1 MVVDSEVNERI
12 DKYLASITDLSR
24 ETITKMIDSE
34 YILVNGKKV
43 KASYK
48 PVVGDKIEI
57 KDGFVKDTKI
67 EAKKL
72 DLDIVYEDE
81 YLMVINKPSGL
92 VVHPGSGNKDNTL
105 VNGLMYYTKNLS
117 DIGDSDR
124 PGIVHRLDKDTSGLM
139 LVAKTNEAH
148 IKLQEDIKNKKTI
161 RKYLAICYG
170 IINEDEGK
178 IEKPLVHYL
187 DKTVKMNV
195 SNEGL
200 YALTKFKVLERFEGA
215 TFLELKLETGRTHQ
229 IRCHLSYI
237 GHPLI
242 NDDLYGAKAFKTG
255 IFKNL
260 KTTGQVLMSYYL
272 SFTHPKTNEIMEFE
286 IKKENYHPDLLKVL
300 KLLRS

>member
-57 KDGFVKDTKI
+57 KEGFVKDTKVD
-67 EAKKL
+67 AKKL

-139 LVAKTNEAH
+139 LVAKENKTHEILSEEFKKHNIHREYIALVDGVIEVSIGTIDAPIKRSKENYQKMTVASGGKKAITNFEV
-148 IKLQEDIKNKKTI
+148 IKRYKNNTLI
-161 RKYLAICYG
+161 R
-170 IINEDEGK
+170 
-178 IEKPLVHYL
+178 LV
-187 DKTVKMNV
+187 
-195 SNEGL
+195 
-200 YALTKFKVLERFEGA
+200 
-215 TFLELKLETGRTHQ
+215 LETGRTHQ
-229 IRCHLSYI
+229 IRVHMAYI
-237 GHPLI
+237 GYPIHNDPVYNKKISTSFGQFLHSEYLKFIHPI
-242 NDDLYGAKAFKTG
+242 T
-255 IFKNL
+255 
-260 KTTGQVLMSYYL
+260 
-272 SFTHPKTNEIMEFE
+272 
-286 IKKENYHPDLLKVL
+286 KKELEFRCPLPDEFQEYLNTLE
-300 KLLRS
+300 

>member
-1 MVVDSEVNERI
+1 MIVVNEDVNERI

-67 EAKKL
+67 DAKKL

-139 LVAKTNEAH
+139 LVAKENKTHEILAEEFKKHNIHREYIALVDGVIEVSRGTIDAPIKRSKENYQKMTVASGGKKAITNFEV
-148 IKLQEDIKNKKTI
+148 IKRYKNNTLI
-161 RKYLAICYG
+161 R
-170 IINEDEGK
+170 
-178 IEKPLVHYL
+178 LV
-187 DKTVKMNV
+187 
-195 SNEGL
+195 
-200 YALTKFKVLERFEGA
+200 
-215 TFLELKLETGRTHQ
+215 LETGRTHQ
-229 IRCHLSYI
+229 IRVHMSYI
-237 GHPLI
+237 GYPIHNDPVYNKKVSTSFGQFLHSEYLKFIHPI
-242 NDDLYGAKAFKTG
+242 T
-255 IFKNL
+255 
-260 KTTGQVLMSYYL
+260 
-272 SFTHPKTNEIMEFE
+272 
-286 IKKENYHPDLLKVL
+286 KKELEFRCSLPDEFQEYLNTLE
-300 KLLRS
+300 

>member
-1 MVVDSEVNERI
+1 MIVVNEDVNERI

-67 EAKKL
+67 DAKKL

-139 LVAKTNEAH
+139 LVAKENKTHEILAEEFKKHNIHREYIALVDGVIEVSRGTIDAPIKRSKENYQKMTVASGGKKAITNFEV
-148 IKLQEDIKNKKTI
+148 IKRYKNNTLI
-161 RKYLAICYG
+161 R
-170 IINEDEGK
+170 
-178 IEKPLVHYL
+178 LV
-187 DKTVKMNV
+187 
-195 SNEGL
+195 
-200 YALTKFKVLERFEGA
+200 
-215 TFLELKLETGRTHQ
+215 LETGRTHQ
-229 IRCHLSYI
+229 IRVHMAYI
-237 GHPLI
+237 GYPIHNDPVYNKKVSTSFGQFLHSEYLKFIHPI
-242 NDDLYGAKAFKTG
+242 T
-255 IFKNL
+255 
-260 KTTGQVLMSYYL
+260 
-272 SFTHPKTNEIMEFE
+272 
-286 IKKENYHPDLLKVL
+286 KKELEFRCPLPDEFKDYLNTLE
-300 KLLRS
+300 

>member
-1 MVVDSEVNERI
+1 MIVVNEDVNERI

-67 EAKKL
+67 DAKKL

-139 LVAKTNEAH
+139 LVAKENKTHEILAEEFKKHNIHREYIALVDGVIEVSRGTIDAPIKRSKENYQKMTVASGGKKAITNFEV
-148 IKLQEDIKNKKTI
+148 IKRYKNNTLI
-161 RKYLAICYG
+161 R
-170 IINEDEGK
+170 
-178 IEKPLVHYL
+178 LV
-187 DKTVKMNV
+187 
-195 SNEGL
+195 
-200 YALTKFKVLERFEGA
+200 
-215 TFLELKLETGRTHQ
+215 LETGRTHQ
-229 IRCHLSYI
+229 IRVHMSYI
-237 GHPLI
+237 GYPIHNDPVYNKKVSTSFGQFLHSEYLKFIHPI
-242 NDDLYGAKAFKTG
+242 T
-255 IFKNL
+255 
-260 KTTGQVLMSYYL
+260 
-272 SFTHPKTNEIMEFE
+272 
-286 IKKENYHPDLLKVL
+286 KKELEFRCPLPDEFQEYLNTLE
-300 KLLRS
+300 

>member
-1 MVVDSEVNERI
+1 MIVVNEDVNERI

-67 EAKKL
+67 DAKKL

-92 VVHPGSGNKDNTL
+92 VVHPGSDNKDNTL

-139 LVAKTNEAH
+139 LVAKENKTHVILAEEFKKHNIHREYIALVDGVIEVSRGTIDAPIKRSKENYQKMTVASGGKKAITNFEV
-148 IKLQEDIKNKKTI
+148 IKRYKNNTLI
-161 RKYLAICYG
+161 R
-170 IINEDEGK
+170 
-178 IEKPLVHYL
+178 LV
-187 DKTVKMNV
+187 
-195 SNEGL
+195 
-200 YALTKFKVLERFEGA
+200 
-215 TFLELKLETGRTHQ
+215 LETGRTHQ
-229 IRCHLSYI
+229 IRVHMAYI
-237 GHPLI
+237 GYPIHNDPVYNKKVSTSFGQFLHSEYLKFIHPI
-242 NDDLYGAKAFKTG
+242 T
-255 IFKNL
+255 
-260 KTTGQVLMSYYL
+260 
-272 SFTHPKTNEIMEFE
+272 
-286 IKKENYHPDLLKVL
+286 KKELEFRCPLPDEFKDYLNTLE
-300 KLLRS
+300 

>member
-1 MVVDSEVNERI
+1 MIVVNEDVNERI

-67 EAKKL
+67 DAKKL

-139 LVAKTNEAH
+139 LVAKENKTHEILAEEFKKHNIHREYIALVDGVIEVSRGTIDAPIKRSKENYQKMTVASGGKKAITNFEV
-148 IKLQEDIKNKKTI
+148 IKRYKNNTLI
-161 RKYLAICYG
+161 R
-170 IINEDEGK
+170 
-178 IEKPLVHYL
+178 LV
-187 DKTVKMNV
+187 
-195 SNEGL
+195 
-200 YALTKFKVLERFEGA
+200 
-215 TFLELKLETGRTHQ
+215 LETGRTHQ
-229 IRCHLSYI
+229 IRVHMSYI
-237 GHPLI
+237 GYPIHNDPVYNKKVSTSFGQFLHSEYLKFIHPI
-242 NDDLYGAKAFKTG
+242 T
-255 IFKNL
+255 
-260 KTTGQVLMSYYL
+260 
-272 SFTHPKTNEIMEFE
+272 
-286 IKKENYHPDLLKVL
+286 KKELEFRCSLPDEFKDYLNTLE
-300 KLLRS
+300 

>member
-1 MVVDSEVNERI
+1 MIVVNKEVNERI

-48 PVVGDKIEI
+48 PVLGDKIDI
-57 KDGFVKDTKI
+57 KEGFVKDTKI

-139 LVAKTNEAH
+139 LVAKENKTHEILAEEFKKHNIHREYIALVDGVIEVSRGTIDAPIKRSKENYQKMTVASGGKKAITNFEV
-148 IKLQEDIKNKKTI
+148 IKRYKNNTLI
-161 RKYLAICYG
+161 RLI
-170 IINEDEGK
+170 
-178 IEKPLVHYL
+178 
-187 DKTVKMNV
+187 
-195 SNEGL
+195 
-200 YALTKFKVLERFEGA
+200 
-215 TFLELKLETGRTHQ
+215 LETGRTHQ
-229 IRCHLSYI
+229 IRVHMAYI
-237 GHPLI
+237 GYPIHNDPVYNKKVSTSFGQFLHSEYLKFIHPI
-242 NDDLYGAKAFKTG
+242 T
-255 IFKNL
+255 
-260 KTTGQVLMSYYL
+260 
-272 SFTHPKTNEIMEFE
+272 
-286 IKKENYHPDLLKVL
+286 KKELEFRCSLPDEFKDYLNTLE
-300 KLLRS
+300 

>member
-1 MVVDSEVNERI
+1 MIVVNEDVNERI

-48 PVVGDKIEI
+48 PVVGDKIDI
-57 KDGFVKDTKI
+57 KEGFVKDTKI

-139 LVAKTNEAH
+139 LVAKENKTHEILAEEFKKHNIHREYIALVDGVIEVSRGTIDAPIKRSKENYQKMTVASGGKKAITNFEV
-148 IKLQEDIKNKKTI
+148 IKRYKNNTLI
-161 RKYLAICYG
+161 R
-170 IINEDEGK
+170 
-178 IEKPLVHYL
+178 LV
-187 DKTVKMNV
+187 
-195 SNEGL
+195 
-200 YALTKFKVLERFEGA
+200 
-215 TFLELKLETGRTHQ
+215 LETGRTHQ
-229 IRCHLSYI
+229 IRVHMAYI
-237 GHPLI
+237 GYPIHNDPVYNKKVSTSFGQFLHSEYLKFIHPI
-242 NDDLYGAKAFKTG
+242 T
-255 IFKNL
+255 
-260 KTTGQVLMSYYL
+260 
-272 SFTHPKTNEIMEFE
+272 
-286 IKKENYHPDLLKVL
+286 KKELEFRCPLPDEFKDYLNTLE
-300 KLLRS
+300 

>member
-1 MVVDSEVNERI
+1 MIVVNEDVNERI

-67 EAKKL
+67 DAKKL

-139 LVAKTNEAH
+139 LVAKENKTHVILAEEFKKHNIHREYIALVDGVIEVSRGTIDAPIKRSKENYQKMTVAAGGKKAITNFEV
-148 IKLQEDIKNKKTI
+148 IKRYKNNTLI
-161 RKYLAICYG
+161 R
-170 IINEDEGK
+170 
-178 IEKPLVHYL
+178 LV
-187 DKTVKMNV
+187 
-195 SNEGL
+195 
-200 YALTKFKVLERFEGA
+200 
-215 TFLELKLETGRTHQ
+215 LETGRTHQ
-229 IRCHLSYI
+229 IRVHMAYI
-237 GHPLI
+237 GYPIHNDPVYNKKVSTSFGQFLHSEYLKFIHPI
-242 NDDLYGAKAFKTG
+242 T
-255 IFKNL
+255 
-260 KTTGQVLMSYYL
+260 
-272 SFTHPKTNEIMEFE
+272 
-286 IKKENYHPDLLKVL
+286 KKELEFRCPLPDEFKDYLNTLE
-300 KLLRS
+300 

>member
-1 MVVDSEVNERI
+1 MIVVNKEVNERI

-48 PVVGDKIEI
+48 PVLDDKIDI
-57 KDGFVKDTKI
+57 KEGFVKDTKI
-67 EAKKL
+67 DAKKL

-139 LVAKTNEAH
+139 LVAKENKTHEILAEEFKKHNIHREYIALVDGVIEVSRGTIDAPIKRSKENYQKMTVASGGKKAITNFEV
-148 IKLQEDIKNKKTI
+148 IKRYKNNTLI
-161 RKYLAICYG
+161 R
-170 IINEDEGK
+170 
-178 IEKPLVHYL
+178 LV
-187 DKTVKMNV
+187 
-195 SNEGL
+195 
-200 YALTKFKVLERFEGA
+200 
-215 TFLELKLETGRTHQ
+215 LETGRTHQ
-229 IRCHLSYI
+229 IRVHMAYI
-237 GHPLI
+237 GYPIHNDPVYNKKVSTSFGQFLHSEYLKFIHPI
-242 NDDLYGAKAFKTG
+242 T
-255 IFKNL
+255 
-260 KTTGQVLMSYYL
+260 
-272 SFTHPKTNEIMEFE
+272 
-286 IKKENYHPDLLKVL
+286 KKELEFRCPLPDEFQEYLNTLE
-300 KLLRS
+300 

>member
-1 MVVDSEVNERI
+1 MIVVNKEVNERI

-67 EAKKL
+67 DAKKL

-139 LVAKTNEAH
+139 LVAKENKTHEILAEEFKKHNIHREYIALVDGVIEVSRGTIDAPIKRSKENYQKMTVASGGKKAITNFEV
-148 IKLQEDIKNKKTI
+148 IKRYKNNTLI
-161 RKYLAICYG
+161 R
-170 IINEDEGK
+170 
-178 IEKPLVHYL
+178 LV
-187 DKTVKMNV
+187 
-195 SNEGL
+195 
-200 YALTKFKVLERFEGA
+200 
-215 TFLELKLETGRTHQ
+215 LETGRTHQ
-229 IRCHLSYI
+229 IRVHMAYI
-237 GHPLI
+237 GYPIHNDPVYNKKVSTSFGQFLHSEYLKFIHPI
-242 NDDLYGAKAFKTG
+242 T
-255 IFKNL
+255 
-260 KTTGQVLMSYYL
+260 
-272 SFTHPKTNEIMEFE
+272 
-286 IKKENYHPDLLKVL
+286 KKELEFRCSLPDEFKDYLNTLE
-300 KLLRS
+300 

>member
-1 MVVDSEVNERI
+1 MIVVNKEVNERI

-48 PVVGDKIEI
+48 PVLGDKIDI
-57 KDGFVKDTKI
+57 KEGFVKDTKI
-67 EAKKL
+67 DAKKL

-139 LVAKTNEAH
+139 LVAKENKTHEILAEEFKKHNIHREYIALVDGVIEVSRGTIDAPIKRSKENYQKMTVASGGKKAITNFEV
-148 IKLQEDIKNKKTI
+148 IKRYKNNTLI
-161 RKYLAICYG
+161 R
-170 IINEDEGK
+170 
-178 IEKPLVHYL
+178 LV
-187 DKTVKMNV
+187 
-195 SNEGL
+195 
-200 YALTKFKVLERFEGA
+200 
-215 TFLELKLETGRTHQ
+215 LETGRTHQ
-229 IRCHLSYI
+229 IRVHMAYI
-237 GHPLI
+237 GYPIHNDPVYNKKVSTSFGQFLHSEYLKFIHPI
-242 NDDLYGAKAFKTG
+242 T
-255 IFKNL
+255 
-260 KTTGQVLMSYYL
+260 
-272 SFTHPKTNEIMEFE
+272 
-286 IKKENYHPDLLKVL
+286 KKELEFRCPLPDEFQEYLNTLE
-300 KLLRS
+300 

>member
-48 PVVGDKIEI
+48 PVLDDKIDI
-57 KDGFVKDTKI
+57 KEGFVKDTKI
-67 EAKKL
+67 DAKKL

-117 DIGDSDR
+117 DIGDCDR

-139 LVAKTNEAH
+139 LVAKENKTHEILAEEFKKHNIHREYIALVDGVIEVSRGTIDAPIKRSKENYQKMTVASGGKKAITNFEV
-148 IKLQEDIKNKKTI
+148 IKRYKNNTLI
-161 RKYLAICYG
+161 R
-170 IINEDEGK
+170 
-178 IEKPLVHYL
+178 LV
-187 DKTVKMNV
+187 
-195 SNEGL
+195 
-200 YALTKFKVLERFEGA
+200 
-215 TFLELKLETGRTHQ
+215 LETGRTHQ
-229 IRCHLSYI
+229 IRVHMAYI
-237 GHPLI
+237 GYPIHNDPVYNKKVSTSFGQFLHSEYLKFIHPI
-242 NDDLYGAKAFKTG
+242 T
-255 IFKNL
+255 
-260 KTTGQVLMSYYL
+260 
-272 SFTHPKTNEIMEFE
+272 
-286 IKKENYHPDLLKVL
+286 KKELEFRCPLPDEFQEYLNTLE
-300 KLLRS
+300 

>member
-48 PVVGDKIEI
+48 PVLGDKIEI
-57 KDGFVKDTKI
+57 KEGFVKDTKVD
-67 EAKKL
+67 AKKL

-139 LVAKTNEAH
+139 LVAKENKTHEILSEEFKKHNIHREYIALVDGVIEVSRGTIDAPIKRSKENYQKMTVASGGKKAITNFEV
-148 IKLQEDIKNKKTI
+148 IKRYKNNTLI
-161 RKYLAICYG
+161 R
-170 IINEDEGK
+170 
-178 IEKPLVHYL
+178 LV
-187 DKTVKMNV
+187 
-195 SNEGL
+195 
-200 YALTKFKVLERFEGA
+200 
-215 TFLELKLETGRTHQ
+215 LETGRTHQ
-229 IRCHLSYI
+229 IRVHMAYI
-237 GHPLI
+237 GYPIHNDPVYNKKISTSFGQFLHSEYLKFIHPI
-242 NDDLYGAKAFKTG
+242 T
-255 IFKNL
+255 
-260 KTTGQVLMSYYL
+260 
-272 SFTHPKTNEIMEFE
+272 
-286 IKKENYHPDLLKVL
+286 KKELEFRCPLPDEFQEYLNTLE
-300 KLLRS
+300 